1 MQSISKRLVIALVA
15 VCMLG
20 VLASSASAAFP
31 EFKVK
36 SGDKKFPVTFT
47 GSSSAVL
54 FTGPGI
60 FNCAASSI
68 SGEIVGAKEIAKV
81 KMTFTATPTD
91 DCFELC
97 RQSST
102 EIWETKELKGEVGY
116 LSKAKFEVGL
126 LLGPVSGQ
134 FAECKLSKAL
144 LGSLIGQLSPTN
156 VPRSSFTLTYK
167 AASGKQAIK
176 SFEGET
182 AVHNLKSLPFEAE
195 TGLEDKI
202 SLTTSKEVEVV
213 A

>member
-1 MQSISKRLVIALVA
+1 V
-15 VCMLG
+15 
-20 VLASSASAAFP
+20 P
-31 EFKVK
+31 
-36 SGDKKFPVTFT
+36 P
-47 GSSSAVL
+47 
-54 FTGPGI
+54 
-60 FNCAASSI
+60 
-68 SGEIVGAKEIAKV
+68 
-81 KMTFTATPTD
+81 

-102 EIWETKELKGEVGY
+102 KIWETKELKGEVGY

-134 FAECKLSKAL
+134 FAECTLSKAL

-156 VPRSSFTLTYK
+156 ATRSSFTLTYK

-176 SFEGET
+176 SFEGEAT
-182 AVHNLKSLPFEAE
+182 LHNLKSLPFEAE

-202 SLTTSKEVEVV
+202 TLTTSKEVEII